1 MFEWLK
7 SFLGNDWTIAIIG
20 AVLSG
25 IILVPI
31 TYKMT
36 QILEKGKINKEVRLA
51 NSEILA
57 ILSRI
62 ISEGSL
68 SNIEYI
74 EIVIQSVSRKNGLDF
89 NLINTPQMFIE
100 DLILDIYKTN
110 YLSMEK
116 KNELVEKLN
125 GLLKENNL
133 TERMVKKETLS
144 KNEKRLI
151 IFIAFGSF
159 TMISGL
165 IYLTTFV
172 LKEPPKSENDKST
185 IFALIVLVLAIA
197 YYLFFSK
204 RRIDWYDFFGIY
216 IEKEDED
223 TKN

>member
-1 MFEWLK
+1 MFEWVK
-7 SFLGNDWTIAIIG
+7 SFFGNDWTVAIIG

-36 QILEKGKINKEVRLA
+36 QILEKGKTNKEVKQA
-51 NSEILA
+51 NSEILT

-74 EIVIQSVSRKNGLDF
+74 EIVIQSVARKSGLDF

-110 YLSMEK
+110 YLSMSK

-125 GLLKENNL
+125 GLLKDNNL

-144 KNEKRLI
+144 KNDKWLI
-151 IFIAFGSF
+151 ALVVFV
-159 TMISGL
+159 TISL
-165 IYLTTFV
+165 VLSVIYITTFGKKD
-172 LKEPPKSENDKST
+172 LPRANGDEKIW
-185 IFALIVLVLAIA
+185 IFSLLLFIII
-197 YYLFFSK
+197 YKLFFSK
-204 RRIDWYDFFGIY
+204 KRIDWYDFFGLIDDD
-216 IEKEDED
+216 K
-223 TKN
+223 KK